1 MEIIKNSCGQ
11 HSLTSM
17 SLMLNMDMMT
27 IRYNIN
33 KEGLTFD
40 GTQVECELCELKL
53 SNDSINQDLVFQF
66 MKYDVSIHFVQHSIF
81 YLFLAYLNMF
91 LLSFEMYSYIFIHLN
106 LFQDRLV
113 TLRTRIPII
122 DVKMGRLLKLKNK
135 LYRVS

>member
-1 MEIIKNSCGQ
+1 
-11 HSLTSM
+11 
-17 SLMLNMDMMT
+17 MDMMT

>member
-66 MKYDVSIHFVQHSIF
+66 MKYDVSIYFVQHSIF

-91 LLSFEMYSYIFIHLN
+91 LLSFEMYSYIFIHL
-106 LFQDRLV
+106 
-113 TLRTRIPII
+113 
-122 DVKMGRLLKLKNK
+122 
-135 LYRVS
+135 